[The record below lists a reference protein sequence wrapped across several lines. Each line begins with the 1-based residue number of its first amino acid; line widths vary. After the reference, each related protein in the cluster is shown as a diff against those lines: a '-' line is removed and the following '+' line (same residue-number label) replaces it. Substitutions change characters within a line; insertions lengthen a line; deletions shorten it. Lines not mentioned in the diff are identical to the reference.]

1 VVLARLVEDA
11 LHNRPELAQ
20 AKAVLQADLD
30 RVPQVSALPDPVFS
44 AGIQNDGF
52 SSIQIG
58 EMETSWLSFMV
69 SQTFPWSGK
78 RDLLG
83 EVITFDARQAE
94 ADLKRLELSTAAEV
108 ARAYVD
114 LLLARDQLLLL
125 DELETLW
132 TQAEASTRV
141 RYETGDSPQSDLLRA
156 QLERS
161 RLRQRRL
168 ALVAEEQRRV
178 AVLNRLRG
186 RPADEPITTQRSLA
200 DVPDPILPER
210 EAALAD
216 AEARSPELLKSQLA
230 TGQSG
235 KLVDLAEKDSYPDLT
250 LTAGVMPRWG
260 DFETMWQAGVSFA
273 LPIWGSSTQSPVI
286 AENLRRSAEFGAEAI
301 RQRVRERALE
311 RHALLS
317 ALLET
322 NRLFRSVLLVQTAAT
337 VASTTAQYQVGRVT
351 FASVLESL
359 NGYVADISAYY
370 ESVAA
375 IQRVDIAQREVS
387 LDPAVGPA
395 WDGIGG
401 SMPGAGDRG
410 ERPSRAAAQ
419 GPALPAPSGQS
430 TPGM

>member
-1 VVLARLVEDA
+1 
-11 LHNRPELAQ
+11 
-20 AKAVLQADLD
+20 
-30 RVPQVSALPDPVFS
+30 
-44 AGIQNDGF
+44 
-52 SSIQIG
+52 
-58 EMETSWLSFMV
+58 
-69 SQTFPWSGK
+69 
-78 RDLLG
+78 
-83 EVITFDARQAE
+83 
-94 ADLKRLELSTAAEV
+94 
-108 ARAYVD
+108 
-114 LLLARDQLLLL
+114 
-125 DELETLW
+125 
-132 TQAEASTRV
+132 
-141 RYETGDSPQSDLLRA
+141 
-156 QLERS
+156 
-161 RLRQRRL
+161 
-168 ALVAEEQRRV
+168 V

-410 ERPSRAAAQ
+410 ERPSRTAAQ